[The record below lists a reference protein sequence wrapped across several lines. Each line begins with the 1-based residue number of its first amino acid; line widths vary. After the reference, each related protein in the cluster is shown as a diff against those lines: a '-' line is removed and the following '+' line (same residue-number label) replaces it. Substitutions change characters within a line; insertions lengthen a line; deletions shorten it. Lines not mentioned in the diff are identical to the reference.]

1 MVLELY
7 TTLNNK
13 RLPVLESSGNYRRG
27 AWLEEV
33 GLWGSGGE
41 CVRHFLLPVCHE
53 VNSSLPLPTGSC
65 LPRRSA
71 QAGGQ
76 MTMDWTPSNCEPE

>member
-33 GLWGSGGE
+33 GLWGQVVNV
-41 CVRHFLLPVCHE
+41 CVTSSFL
-53 VNSSLPLPTGSC
+53 
-65 LPRRSA
+65 SA
-71 QAGGQ
+71 
-76 MTMDWTPSNCEPE
+76 MR